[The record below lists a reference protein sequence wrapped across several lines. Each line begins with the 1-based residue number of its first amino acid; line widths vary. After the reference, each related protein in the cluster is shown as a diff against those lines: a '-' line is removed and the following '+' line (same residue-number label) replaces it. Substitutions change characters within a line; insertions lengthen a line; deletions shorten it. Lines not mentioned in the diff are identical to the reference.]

1 MTHEEDVVAAIRA
14 VFARHGVCGEEV
26 DDDCSRIDQLLAS
39 HVTTD
44 VVVEGVDFDRALS
57 PLRFAGYRA
66 LAQNISDLYAN
77 DCEPV
82 GFMQA
87 LCVPRRYSLDD
98 VVAFCE
104 GMAGLAGALGAPLL
118 GGDLS
123 RTDGPFTCAITAF
136 GRAPGLAV
144 TRRGARVGQGLWLT
158 GPVGGSAAGLRV
170 LQRDRPGDDDVAFL
184 GWRERLSA
192 TEQAAVRAHLE
203 PNVVHHLERLSD
215 FAVAAIDVSDGLA
228 KDASRLGRSS
238 GVAIDLDHVAR
249 AIDVAAGATLDDALG
264 GGEDW
269 VVLFAVPDGLEPE
282 GCRRIGTVVD
292 GPVGAVFVDGVRVDD
307 RGHDHFAARS

>member
-1 MTHEEDVVAAIRA
+1 MQREEDVVAAIRT
-14 VFARHGVCGEEV
+14 VFARRGVAGEAV
-26 DDDCSRIDQLLAS
+26 DDDCSRIDHLLAS

-66 LAQNISDLYAN
+66 LAQNVSDLYAN

-87 LCVPRRYSLDD
+87 LCIPPHYTLADI
-98 VVAFCE
+98 VAFCE
-104 GMAGLAGALGAPLL
+104 GMADLAGALGVPLL

-123 RTDGPFTCAITAF
+123 RTDGPFSCAITAF

-144 TRRGARVGQGLWLT
+144 TRCGARVGQGVWLS

-170 LQRDRPGDDDVAFL
+170 LRRDRPGDDDVAFSS
-184 GWRERLSA
+184 WREALPPA
-192 TEQAAVRAHLE
+192 EQLAVRAHLE
-203 PNVVHHLERLSD
+203 PDVVHHLERLSD

-228 KDASRLGRSS
+228 RDASRLARSS
-238 GVAIDLDHVAR
+238 GVAIDLDHVQA
-249 AIDVAAGATLDDALG
+249 AVHVAAGASLDDALA

-269 VVLFAVPDGLEPE
+269 VLLFVVPGGLVPE

-292 GPVGAVFVDGVRVDD
+292 GPPGAVFVDGVRVDD
-307 RGHDHFAARS
+307 RGHDHFGRP